1 MGSICY
7 SCHWKKEKVK
17 ISDGFSYTIRRYNNY
32 KFEEIIG
39 KFIKHWNEK
48 HKESFLSLIC
58 RSKELAAITKLY
70 L

>member
-1 MGSICY
+1 LEEREGEIY
-7 SCHWKKEKVK
+7 
-17 ISDGFSYTIRRYNNY
+17 DGFSYTIRRYNNY

-48 HKESFLSLIC
+48 HKESLLSLIC
-58 RSKELAAITKLY
+58 RSKELTAIAKLY